1 MGLKPGDC
9 VSTWITCDEAPES
22 NIVHLACYKA
32 GLKLLTFSTGQDLD
46 SALQSSSALIF
57 SPWEKHES
65 GYRIDHVLSRV
76 PSLLTTPHG
85 SLVQSS
91 FKTKYFIQSSFK
103 TIRGT
108 YKLKTVPVYNGS
120 EVSNGGFDITHQG
133 QTLKTEELQ
142 SFIQKFREVL
152 GKGVVVSS
160 VPCKVPLA
168 VGSLISSY
176 LSGAKSIT
184 SIMSNPSPVIKAN
197 NANIFITTEEKV
209 NLIQQP
215 FSVDKVVLAVSDKD
229 SATRASKALEKK
241 GVKTSNVLAFH
252 SNNLSSLV

>member
-1 MGLKPGDC
+1 MGLQPGDS
-9 VSTWITCDEAPES
+9 VSTWITCDEAAES
-22 NIVHLACYKA
+22 NILHLACYKA

-46 SALQSSSALIF
+46 SALATSSALIF
-57 SPWEKHES
+57 SPWEKHEK

-91 FKTKYFIQSSFK
+91 HKTKYFIQSSFK

-108 YKLKTVPVYNGS
+108 YKLKTIPVYNGA
-120 EVSNGGFDITHQG
+120 EVANTGFDLTHQG
-133 QTLKTEELQ
+133 LTVKNEELQ

-152 GKGVVVSS
+152 GRGVVVSS

-176 LSGAKSIT
+176 LAGSKTLT
-184 SIMSNPSPVIKAN
+184 SIMANPAPVVKAN
-197 NANIFITTEEKV
+197 NANVFITTEEKL
-209 NLIQQP
+209 NLIQEP
-215 FSVDKVVLAVSDKD
+215 FNVDKVVLGVSDKEVVP
-229 SATRASKALEKK
+229 RAVKVLEKK
-241 GVKTSNVLAFH
+241 GVKMNKVLGFH